1 MYKEERVYDLQ
12 ENNLLLVWGLQEN
25 RGESRNSYI
34 FQSSLHKIEAHLKI
48 LPEIDN
54 NLREYNIR
62 KLALKGWNRG
72 IPLENKKLS
81 NQGRAGRYSH
91 LHR

>member
-34 FQSSLHKIEAHLKI
+34 FQSSLHKIEAHFKI
-48 LPEIDN
+48 LPEIDK

-62 KLALKGWNRG
+62 NRG
-72 IPLENKKLS
+72 IPLENRKLL

-91 LHR
+91 LYR